1 VLEAVFI
8 LLEFPSPSRRM
19 FIGSH
24 SLPPL
29 SGSPYRSFKG
39 AGEKVVG
46 KEVHRAVAEDDAG
59 LGHHATQ

>member
-1 VLEAVFI
+1 
-8 LLEFPSPSRRM
+8 M

-59 LGHHATQ
+59 LGHHATQWVPDHPCLSRQLSGGET